1 LTAVE
6 RQRNCSGGL
15 CAPSQPHTHDSPHCS
30 HHASNLPYHSSVNT
44 CPHVCPSH
52 THPRNSQ
59 KCCFVHARPMHTGQR
74 VANIIMLVLSRQQ
87 LLLRAPSARAWRQRP
102 HLWLASLLFLADRF
116 FKAVDVRSM
125 AMTSLSRQLHAHGVP
140 FMALACGHRL
150 APQRPCGLVFAA
162 CPKENHRAVR
172 ARVASDEYCRARV
185 LLLPHTFPARSET
198 CMSACMLCDKLG
210 CMSATVCMSV
220 TTSRRRPCRA
230 SVC

>member
-6 RQRNCSGGL
+6 RQSNCSGGL

-59 KCCFVHARPMHTGQR
+59 KVLFCACTAPMHTAWTFNAWPTSS
-74 VANIIMLVLSRQQ
+74 VHAVLALSRQQ

-102 HLWLASLLFLADRF
+102 HLWPASLLFLADRF

-125 AMTSLSRQLHAHGVP
+125 AMTSLSRQSHAHGVP

-162 CPKENHRAVR
+162 CPKENQRAVR
-172 ARVASDEYCRARV
+172 ARVASDEYCRAWV
-185 LLLPHTFPARSET
+185 LLLPHTFPAR
-198 CMSACMLCDKLG
+198 
-210 CMSATVCMSV
+210 
-220 TTSRRRPCRA
+220 
-230 SVC
+230 